1 MSICIA
7 EHGTRFFRAEFFARA
22 SRANAGGPWKELGIK
37 ILLPCCVLR
46 FEIQMGKNEVR
57 TLSLLFSF
65 VCAASGFQCYAVVR
79 PFGLSAGGVKGAPLS
94 LPQWSVQSCGAR
106 VLL

>member
-22 SRANAGGPWKELGIK
+22 SRANTEGPFKELGIK

-46 FEIQMGKNEVR
+46 FKIQMGKNEMR

-79 PFGLSAGGVKGAPLS
+79 PFGLSDGRVKGALLL
-94 LPQWSVQSCGAR
+94 LPQ
-106 VLL
+106 